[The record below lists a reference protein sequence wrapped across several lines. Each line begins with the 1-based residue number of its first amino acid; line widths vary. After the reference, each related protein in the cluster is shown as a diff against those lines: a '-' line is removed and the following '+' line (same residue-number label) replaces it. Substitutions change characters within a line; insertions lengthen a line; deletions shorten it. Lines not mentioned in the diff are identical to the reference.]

1 MQNFIYI
8 LAVAATILQVFDV
21 ISTQL
26 VLDKNRGREANGLM
40 EKWMKL
46 SGKWWPAI
54 KAPVIVAIWGIAV
67 AGGKSDPTLSLI
79 VLGLISGAYSWVVW
93 HNYKVAWRQA

>member
-54 KAPVIVAIWGIAV
+54 KAPVIVAIWGIA
-67 AGGKSDPTLSLI
+67 AIGYKTDPVFSLI
-79 VLGLISGAYSWVVW
+79 ILGVITAVYCWVVW